1 MSQDPRAG
9 GSRESSGNRKKVNVV
24 RGQRFKERAVR
35 NETRGVSSRQGL
47 DYWRGGWGDSGVH
60 LYPKS
65 NKIIGV
71 VYLGM
76 GGVRKTHPDL
86 SFKKTPLCLRM
97 VWRGNR
103 SPPASPVR
111 RPSPHPS
118 GPECCHLPLASW
130 CRELPS
136 PWSAP
141 PCPALCT
148 PGWHPSWL
156 QERPFLYCLPRA
168 PICGSHHWLPGTG
181 DNPLLG
187 RMISS
192 STGDDSRTRPKSGST
207 ATASWNGDRSCHLAA
222 VMEAC
227 CLFHCPPHFLQ
238 H

>member
-60 LYPKS
+60 LYPNS

-76 GGVRKTHPDL
+76 GGMRKTHPDL
-86 SFKKTPLCLRM
+86 SFKKTPLCLKM
-97 VWRGNR
+97 VWRGTTPR
-103 SPPASPVR
+103 QLHLSAH
-111 RPSPHPS
+111 PHHTLP

-136 PWSAP
+136 PWSAL
-141 PCPALCT
+141 PCPLHC
-148 PGWHPSWL
+148 WL
-156 QERPFLYCLPRA
+156 APFVAARTSLSLLP
-168 PICGSHHWLPGTG
+168 
-181 DNPLLG
+181 
-187 RMISS
+187 
-192 STGDDSRTRPKSGST
+192 STGPRLRLPP
-207 ATASWNGDRSCHLAA
+207 LA
-222 VMEAC
+222 
-227 CLFHCPPHFLQ
+227 PRYRGQSSPR
-238 H
+238 